1 MTLRRFCL
9 LLVGLTM
16 SSLSMSKPQEQS
28 VWIFQQPIDIDPR
41 INFSVENWMNKL
53 FKPLNV
59 KEKKTTSRCYR
70 EDVPTIDVNLY
81 YEALCGGCMHFV
93 LYEIYPAYQKLN
105 KYINLKLLPYGNTR
119 MATDNTGH
127 YIFDCQHGKAEC
139 LNDVYQACLLD
150 KVKDQK
156 VQLDL
161 VKCLMGSKDPSSKAK
176 ECMETSGVGPEPSF
190 DVIEKCAN
198 GEEGN
203 KLMYELGIATQSLK
217 PAHEYTPWV
226 TINGE
231 HSFDEETGGLEAF
244 LCSDLLK
251 NAPECKQRTQ
261 MMSTA
266 PAMMCYREDA
276 PTTSTLIQVYY
287 EALCG
292 GCIEFITTQL
302 HPAYMQFKKY
312 LNVQFYPYG
321 NTVTSGNLDPYGLHV
336 FTCQHGIEE
345 CVNNLFQACLFDK
358 VIDTTLRVQLAS
370 CLMGSKDPH
379 MKTKECMQKF
389 NVNNVSFEEID
400 ECVSGKKGNDLM
412 YKLST
417 ETSALHPPHKYAPWV
432 TIDDKHSAD
441 AEDDLKGFLCKGP
454 LKDVAECK
462 KNGVSDPTIQLL

>member
-9 LLVGLTM
+9 LLIGLTM

-119 MATDNTGH
+119 MATDNTGKRILDKLDDHHKKEIKTSITEIKLITNHFFYPNFTGH

-176 ECMETSGVGPEPSF
+176 ECMETSGGTF
-190 DVIEKCAN
+190 AN
-198 GEEGN
+198 
-203 KLMYELGIATQSLK
+203 
-217 PAHEYTPWV
+217 
-226 TINGE
+226 
-231 HSFDEETGGLEAF
+231 
-244 LCSDLLK
+244 
-251 NAPECKQRTQ
+251 
-261 MMSTA
+261 
-266 PAMMCYREDA
+266 
-276 PTTSTLIQVYY
+276 
-287 EALCG
+287 
-292 GCIEFITTQL
+292 
-302 HPAYMQFKKY
+302 
-312 LNVQFYPYG
+312 
-321 NTVTSGNLDPYGLHV
+321 
-336 FTCQHGIEE
+336 
-345 CVNNLFQACLFDK
+345 
-358 VIDTTLRVQLAS
+358 
-370 CLMGSKDPH
+370 
-379 MKTKECMQKF
+379 
-389 NVNNVSFEEID
+389 
-400 ECVSGKKGNDLM
+400 
-412 YKLST
+412 
-417 ETSALHPPHKYAPWV
+417 
-432 TIDDKHSAD
+432 
-441 AEDDLKGFLCKGP
+441 
-454 LKDVAECK
+454 
-462 KNGVSDPTIQLL
+462 